1 MIAASIS
8 SCPRTLKPTDAMH
21 RTLVIA
27 LFLAAVGLPL
37 SQAQLR
43 GPAITIPGPPTGVRF
58 GRAGVGHFPGPG
70 LLLGSPYVYADYP
83 AVPASEPPVI
93 FVQMPSPSEPAPA
106 EPKSEPLLIEW
117 RGDRYVRLSGA
128 SADGTPGPGTAVPL
142 DYREP
147 EAVKSTAGRAASAE
161 PAPPELTPVVLVY
174 RDGHREQIRE
184 YSIANGMIYA
194 RGDYWSDGYWSK
206 KIQLTALDL
215 PATAKA
221 SQELGSRFV
230 LPASPNEV
238 ILQP

>member
-1 MIAASIS
+1 
-8 SCPRTLKPTDAMH
+8 MH
-21 RTLVIA
+21 RTLAIA
-27 LFLAAVGLPL
+27 LFGAVVGLPL

-43 GPAITIPGPPTGVRF
+43 GPAITIPIPPTGGRF

-70 LLLGSPYVYADYP
+70 LLLGSPYVYADYSP
-83 AVPASEPPVI
+83 APASEPQMIV
-93 FVQMPSPSEPAPA
+93 VQMPSAAAAAPA
-106 EPKSEPLLIEW
+106 EPRSEPLLIEW
-117 RGDRYVRLSGA
+117 RGDRYVRLGGSSGMTGA
-128 SADGTPGPGTAVPL
+128 GSAVPL

-147 EAVKSTAGRAASAE
+147 EAAKSTVGRAAAAE

-194 RGDYWSDGYWSK
+194 RGDYWNDGYWTK
-206 KIQLTALDL
+206 KIQLAALDL
-215 PATAKA
+215 PATEKA
-221 SQELGSRFV
+221 SRELGSKFV

>member
-1 MIAASIS
+1 
-8 SCPRTLKPTDAMH
+8 MH
-21 RTLVIA
+21 RRLVIA
-27 LFLAAVGLPL
+27 LFGAAVGLPL

-43 GPAITIPGPPTGVRF
+43 GPAIPIPGPPSGGRF
-58 GRAGVGHFPGPG
+58 GRAEARHFPGPR
-70 LLLGSPYVYADYP
+70 LLLGSPYLYADYP

-93 FVQMPSPSEPAPA
+93 FVQMPSPPEPAPA
-106 EPKSEPLLIEW
+106 EPRSEPLLIEW
-117 RGDRYVRLSGA
+117 RGDRYVRVSGA
-128 SADGTPGPGTAVPL
+128 GANGTPGPGTAVPL

-147 EAVKSTAGRAASAE
+147 EAVKSTAGRPANAE

-194 RGDYWSDGYWSK
+194 RGDYWNDGYWTK
-206 KIQLTALDL
+206 KIQLAALDL

-230 LPASPNEV
+230 LPSSPNEV

>member
-1 MIAASIS
+1 
-8 SCPRTLKPTDAMH
+8 MH
-21 RTLVIA
+21 RILAIA
-27 LFLAAVGLPL
+27 LFGAVVGLPL

-58 GRAGVGHFPGPG
+58 GRAGAGHFPGPG
-70 LLLGSPYVYADYP
+70 LLLGAPYVYPDYSSLP
-83 AVPASEPPVI
+83 AAEPQVI
-93 FVQMPSPSEPAPA
+93 VVQMPSPVEAAPA

-128 SADGTPGPGTAVPL
+128 SANGTPGHEAAVPL

-147 EAVKSTAGRAASAE
+147 EAAKSTAGRAAAAE

-194 RGDYWSDGYWSK
+194 RGDYWNDGYWTK
-206 KIQLTALDL
+206 KIQLAALDL
-215 PATAKA
+215 PATARA
-221 SQELGSRFV
+221 SQELGSKFV
-230 LPASPNEV
+230 LPTSPNEV